1 MNISELAILGGKSIR
16 NTAFMSRPHIGNK
29 EKEYIND
36 CLENKIFSRFIGSP
50 VGDYKRYL
58 TLSSKEARSLSD
70 FWSVLGGNYTR
81 NFEAEFAEKHN
92 MKYAISSNSATSS
105 LISAAI
111 ACGIENGDEVITTPF
126 SFTASATAMKIAG
139 AKVLFADIDK
149 NTFCITAETIKKR
162 ITSKTKAVL
171 VVHLLG
177 NSGDIINIKK
187 LCDDTGIKL
196 IEDSAQ
202 ALYSKIQ
209 GKYLGSF
216 GSVGVFSFQETKTM
230 MTGEGG
236 MAVTNDKDIAYKL
249 RLIRNHGES
258 MVYEGVD
265 DNDIINS
272 AIGYNFRLQEP
283 LSALGYAQIQKV
295 GMLNDI
301 RRKNYQYL
309 KEKLG
314 VFNCLSLVKVTNDI
328 GEFSPY
334 CLGMLFKHKEIHRNT
349 FALALQAEGIPVS
362 TGFPRL
368 SNENP
373 YTNENTNLT
382 PIAKKINNEEYL
394 GFFQMGY
401 PNTIKDMHDIVK
413 AVGKVVKNMHLL
425 REINEEFKTKR
436 EYNSGRL

>member
-1 MNISELAILGGKSIR
+1 MNISKLALLGGTSVR
-16 NTAFMSRPHIGNK
+16 TTPFMSRPHIGDK
-29 EKEYIND
+29 EKEYFND

-50 VGDYKRYL
+50 VGDYRRYL
-58 TLSSKEARSLSD
+58 SMSSKEAKKLSD
-70 FWSVLGGNYTR
+70 FWSVLGGQYTR
-81 NFEAEFAEKHN
+81 NFEAKFAEKHN
-92 MKYAISSNSATSS
+92 VKYAVSSNSATSS

-126 SFTASATAMKIAG
+126 SFTASATAMRIAG
-139 AKVLFADIDK
+139 AKILFADIDK

-162 ITSKTKAVL
+162 ITSKTKAIL

-177 NSGDIINIKK
+177 NSGDIVNIKK

-202 ALYSKIQ
+202 ALHSKIQ
-209 GKYLGSF
+209 EKYLGSF

-236 MAVTNDKDIAYKL
+236 MAVTNDKNIAYKL

-258 MVYEGVD
+258 MVYEGID
-265 DNDIINS
+265 SDNAINS
-272 AIGYNFRLQEP
+272 AVGYNFRLQEP

-295 GMLNDI
+295 EMLNDI
-301 RRKNYQYL
+301 RKENYRYL
-309 KEKLG
+309 KKELER
-314 VFNCLSLVKVTNDI
+314 FDCLSLVKVTNDAN
-328 GEFSPY
+328 EFAPY
-334 CLGMLFKHKEIHRNT
+334 CLGMLFRHKKIHRNT
-349 FALALQAEGIPVS
+349 FALALRAEGIPVS

-373 YTNENTNLT
+373 YTSEDVDLT
-382 PIAKKINNEEYL
+382 PIAKKINNEQYL

-401 PNTIKDMHDIVK
+401 PNKIKDMKDIVRGIDK
-413 AVGKVVKNMHLL
+413 IIKNIHLL
-425 REINEEFKTKR
+425 NELNGDFKDKR